1 MKMLLAIINSDDAHN
16 VIDNLMK
23 EGFSITKL
31 ATTGGF
37 LKAGNVTVLI
47 GLDEDKLDTAIGIIR
62 QYSSSRKQV
71 IPTTA
76 ELGMGFYPTMPVQ
89 VDVGGAT
96 VFVLNVERFEKL

>member
-1 MKMLLAIINSDDAHN
+1 MKMLLAIINSDDAPN
-16 VIDNLMK
+16 VMNNLMK
-23 EGFSITKL
+23 EGFQITKL

-37 LKAGNVTVLI
+37 LKAGNVTILI
-47 GLDEDKLDTAIGIIR
+47 GLDEDKLDKAFEIIR
-62 QYSSSRKQV
+62 TYSSSRKQI

-96 VFVLNVERFEKL
+96 VFVLHVERFEKL

>member
-1 MKMLLAIINSDDAHN
+1 MKMLLAIINSDDAPN
-16 VIDNLMK
+16 VINSLMK
-23 EGFSITKL
+23 EGYQITKL

-37 LKAGNVTVLI
+37 LKAGNVTILI
-47 GLDEDKLDTAIGIIR
+47 GLDEDKLEHAFEVIR
-62 QYSSSRKQV
+62 TYSSSRKQV

>member
-1 MKMLLAIINSDDAHN
+1 MKMLLAIINSDDAPN
-16 VIDNLMK
+16 VMNNLMK
-23 EGFSITKL
+23 EGFQITKL

-47 GLDEDKLDTAIGIIR
+47 GLDEDKLDKAFEIIR
-62 QYSSSRKQV
+62 TYSSSRKQI

-96 VFVLNVERFEKL
+96 VFVLHVERFEKL

>member
-1 MKMLLAIINSDDAHN
+1 MKLLLAIINSDDAHH
-16 VIDNLMK
+16 VMEELMK
-23 EGFSITKL
+23 EGYSITKL

-37 LKAGNVTVLI
+37 LKSGNVTILI
-47 GLDEDKLDTAIGIIR
+47 GLEEDRIDHAIGIIR
-62 QYSSSRKQV
+62 TYSSTRKQM

-96 VFVLNVERFEKL
+96 VFVLPVDRFEKL